1 MLKKF
6 ILLLIWM
13 MPIALLAQKKGAD
26 KIILD
31 NTNTKVTDITELLYY
46 NKYEYTVEGNVVTT
60 QPKALP
66 KYLGIYCVK
75 FTVNNGQVQCSSFF
89 IPKNAVKDPNAP
101 WGIGKWTGKVNQIYK
116 STFMFGMTLMDIL
129 HKNGGGQLSYQ

>member
-6 ILLLIWM
+6 IFLILFII
-13 MPIALLAQKKGAD
+13 PISLLAQKKGAD

-31 NTNTKVTDITELLYY
+31 NTNTKITDITELLYF

-75 FTVNNGQVQCSSFF
+75 FTVQNGHVQCSSFF

-101 WGIGKWTGKVNQIYK
+101 WGIGKCIGKVDHIYK